1 MTDTAD
7 REAAH
12 GGRGVQAPEI
22 DLTVVVPSYNT
33 RDLME
38 QTLRTV
44 LEASAGLQVEV
55 IVVDNAS
62 RDGSAEMVEQNFP
75 EIELI
80 RNERNLGFAAANNIA
95 FRRSRGRYVL
105 LLNSDTIVRPDT
117 LGCLVQF
124 LDDHPEAAA
133 AGCKILNPDG
143 TLQLESRRSFPTPMA
158 AFYKLSG
165 LSRLF
170 PDSRRFGRYNLT
182 YLDEEQVSQV
192 DALSGSCMM
201 VRRRVIDEVG
211 PLDEDYFMYGE
222 DIDWCYRMQQA
233 GWKIYYVPDT
243 EIIHFRGESGKKVE
257 LRTQYR
263 KNEAMAIFVRKHL
276 KQRYPFSPLLLL
288 NLGIILYGLFS
299 FLGPLARRLTVP
311 AIDAMLVLLG
321 LKLGLAV
328 RYHPDAMPL
337 IGDLEAIANRLA
349 LDVNPTRWLTPPPY
363 SDIEWQVLHVLPTCI
378 WLASFFLVGL
388 YDRHRLSAA
397 WAVAGVA
404 LGFAVIV
411 TSVFFFKAY
420 NFSRLA
426 VGGAWVFNTILVA
439 GWRIVW
445 LRLLRS
451 RHLREG
457 RRTLVVGVDE
467 SARQLL
473 DYLAR
478 TNCLDCELIGVLGPD
493 RDSAGRVLAGI
504 QIIGSIDQ
512 LEELVAEYSVDEVI
526 FTSATIS
533 HSLKPL
539 GGRRMRSVHVRMVPA
554 SFPSLVEE
562 IEPQSMNDLP
572 LVEIRSRR

>member
-1 MTDTAD
+1 MTRTAGAK
-7 REAAH
+7 AAQ
-12 GGRGVQAPEI
+12 GGPEVQAPEI

-44 LEASAGLQVEV
+44 LEASAGLEVEV

-62 RDGSAEMVEQNFP
+62 SDGSAEMVERKFP
-75 EIELI
+75 GIELI
-80 RNERNLGFAAANNIA
+80 RNDRNLGFAAANNIA
-95 FRRSRGRYVL
+95 FRRARGRYVL

-117 LGCLVQF
+117 LRGLVRF

-170 PDSRRFGRYNLT
+170 PHSRRFGRYNLT
-182 YLDEEQVSQV
+182 YLDEEQVSEV
-192 DALSGSCMM
+192 DAPVRLLHDGAPPRHRRGRPS
-201 VRRRVIDEVG
+201 RRRLLHVWRGHRLVFPDAEGGV
-211 PLDEDYFMYGE
+211 EDLL
-222 DIDWCYRMQQA
+222 RA
-233 GWKIYYVPDT
+233 GHRDHP
-243 EIIHFRGESGKKVE
+243 FQGESGKKVE
-257 LRTQYR
+257 MRTQYR

-276 KQRYPFSPLLLL
+276 KERYPLSPLLLL
-288 NLGIILYGLFS
+288 NLGILLYGLFS

-311 AIDAMLVLLG
+311 AIDAVLVLLG

-328 RYHPDAMPL
+328 RYHPEAMPL

-363 SDIEWQVLHVLPTCI
+363 SDIEWQVLHALPTGI
-378 WLASFFLVGL
+378 WVASFFLVGL
-388 YDRHRLSAA
+388 YDRRRLSAA

-426 VGGAWVFNTILVA
+426 VGAAWIFNTVLVA
-439 GWRIVW
+439 GWRIAWRW
-445 LRLLRS
+445 LLQS
-451 RHLREG
+451 RHVRES
-457 RRTLVVGVDE
+457 RRTLLVGVDE
-467 SARQLL
+467 SALQLL
-473 DYLAR
+473 DYLR
-478 TNCLDCELIGVLGPD
+478 ETSYLDCELIGVVGPD
-493 RDSAGRVLAGI
+493 RDSAGRVLEGV
-504 QIIGSIDQ
+504 QIVGSIDQ
-512 LEELVAEYSVDEVI
+512 LEELVSQYSVDEVI
-526 FTSATIS
+526 FTPATIS

-554 SFPSLVEE
+554 AFARLAAEV
-562 IEPQSMNDLP
+562 EPQSMDGLP
-572 LVEIRSRR
+572 LVEIRFGR

>member
-1 MTDTAD
+1 MTHTAGGK
-7 REAAH
+7 AAQ
-12 GGRGVQAPEI
+12 GGPGVHAPEI

-44 LEASAGLQVEV
+44 LEASAGLEVEV

-62 RDGSAEMVEQNFP
+62 RDGSAEMVERKFP
-75 EIELI
+75 EIGLI
-80 RNERNLGFAAANNIA
+80 RNDRNLGFAAANNIA

-117 LGCLVQF
+117 LRCLVQF

-222 DIDWCYRMQQA
+222 DIDWCFRMQKA

-257 LRTQYR
+257 MRTQYR

-276 KQRYPFSPLLLL
+276 KQRYPLSPLLLL
-288 NLGIILYGLFS
+288 NLGILLYGLFS
-299 FLGPLARRLTVP
+299 FLVPLARRLTVP
-311 AIDAMLVLLG
+311 AFDALLVLLG

-328 RYHPDAMPL
+328 RYHPEAMPL

-349 LDVNPTRWLTPPPY
+349 LGVNPTRWLTPPPY
-363 SDIEWQVLHVLPTCI
+363 SDIEWQVLHALPTAI
-378 WLASFFLVGL
+378 WVASFFLVGL
-388 YDRHRLSAA
+388 YDRRRLSAA

-404 LGFAVIV
+404 LGFAIIV

-426 VGGAWVFNTILVA
+426 VGAAWIFNTVLVA
-439 GWRIVW
+439 GWRIGWWW
-445 LRLLRS
+445 LLQS
-451 RHLREG
+451 RHVRES
-457 RRTLVVGVDE
+457 RRILLVGVDE

-473 DYLAR
+473 DYLR
-478 TNCLDCELIGVLGPD
+478 ETNYLGCELIGVVGPD
-493 RDSAGRVLAGI
+493 RDSAGRILEGI
-504 QIIGSIDQ
+504 QIVGSIDQ
-512 LEELVAEYSVDEVI
+512 LEELVTEYSVDEVI

-554 SFPSLVEE
+554 SFPRLVAGT
-562 IEPQSMNDLP
+562 EPQSMDDLP